1 MRFTVFSAAV
11 LAFAQHACTLPVEA
25 EQASG
30 LDVTLSQVS
39 DTRIKA
45 VVKNTGNEDVTF
57 VHLNFFRDSAP
68 VKKVAVYKDG
78 IVDFHANILFLQGLM
93 LFQTMRSLLKASK
106 DASRCRA

>member
-11 LAFAQHACTLPVEA
+11 LALAQHICALPVEA

-78 IVDFHANILFLQGLM
+78 MPDSRSIFRFLDVLIY
-93 LFQTMRSLLKASK
+93 L
-106 DASRCRA
+106 

>member
-1 MRFTVFSAAV
+1 
-11 LAFAQHACTLPVEA
+11 LPVEA

-78 IVDFHANILFLQGLM
+78 MPDS
-93 LFQTMRSLLKASK
+93 RSIFRFRGVLIYL
-106 DASRCRA
+106 

>member
-11 LAFAQHACTLPVEA
+11 LAFAAQHACALPLDGD
-25 EQASG
+25 QTSG
-30 LDVTLSQVS
+30 LDVTLSHIS

-45 VVKNTGNEDVTF
+45 VVKNTGSEDVTF

-78 IVDFHANILFLQGLM
+78 I
-93 LFQTMRSLLKASK
+93 T
-106 DASRCRA
+106 

>member
-11 LAFAQHACTLPVEA
+11 LAFAHQACALPFEG
-25 EQASG
+25 EHASG

-45 VVKNTGNEDVTF
+45 VVKNTGTEDVTF

-78 IVDFHANILFLQGLM
+78 ITYFPVFCHLHEL
-93 LFQTMRSLLKASK
+93 TVP
-106 DASRCRA
+106 

>member
-1 MRFTVFSAAV
+1 MRFAFLSTAV
-11 LAFAQHACTLPVEA
+11 LGLAHHARALPVEA
-25 EQASG
+25 EQVSG

-45 VVKNTGNEDVTF
+45 VVKNTGNEEVTF

-78 IVDFHANILFLQGLM
+78 M
-93 LFQTMRSLLKASK
+93 S
-106 DASRCRA
+106 

>member
-1 MRFTVFSAAV
+1 MRFTVFSVAM
-11 LAFAQHACTLPVEA
+11 LGLAQHACALPVEA

-78 IVDFHANILFLQGLM
+78 MTDSCSIFRFQIVLICL
-93 LFQTMRSLLKASK
+93 
-106 DASRCRA
+106 